1 MDIVGILI
9 LILIVIMLVNFV
21 GTLKEMEEVIDEI
34 IEKHNTTVNMVNTLN
49 KRIKDLAE
57 EQNERKRSWSL

>member
-1 MDIVGILI
+1 M
-9 LILIVIMLVNFV
+9 IVIMFVNFV

-49 KRIKDLAE
+49 NRIRDIAK
-57 EQNERKRSWSL
+57 ERDETKGTS

>member
-9 LILIVIMLVNFV
+9 LILIVIMFVNFV
-21 GTLKEMEEVIDEI
+21 GTLKETEEVIDEI

>member
-1 MDIVGILI
+1 MDIVVILLLVLI
-9 LILIVIMLVNFV
+9 LILSINFI
-21 GTLKEMEEVIDEI
+21 GNLKEMEEVIDEI

>member
-1 MDIVGILI
+1 MDIVFLV
-9 LILIVIMLVNFV
+9 LIVIAFIDFA
-21 GTLKEMEEVIDEI
+21 GTLNEMEEVIDEI

-57 EQNERKRSWSL
+57 EQNERKRS